1 MSLDLLIPFGIL
13 LIMVIYLIYSRNSFE
28 KDITSLYEKK
38 FDEWKKHST
47 IEVEKTS
54 HKELV
59 GLVYKTD
66 YKVSI
71 ELLDENVQ
79 SALTRGKFEV
89 SNLGRVKSL
98 NRCINSISGYHK
110 SKIIKE
116 RILKLITQK
125 PGYYNV
131 GLDGKKSTFCRHV
144 RKTRN

>member
-28 KDITSLYEKK
+28 KDISSLYEEK

-47 IEVEKTS
+47 IEEEKTS

-89 SNLGRVKSL
+89 SN
-98 NRCINSISGYHK
+98 
-110 SKIIKE
+110 IKD
-116 RILKLITQK
+116 K
-125 PGYYNV
+125 
-131 GLDGKKSTFCRHV
+131 
-144 RKTRN
+144 